1 MKLRKGPRLR
11 EQAADLVGRTEEAV
25 ALTERAVADVACDVQ
40 ATVRFAGEE
49 VARAA
54 AIVAVCAQIL
64 TAAAL
69 VALVVVALRQA
80 GREVA

>member
-1 MKLRKGPRLR
+1 VKLRKRPRLR

-25 ALTERAVADVACDVQ
+25 AVTERAVADVAGDVQ
-40 ATVRFAGEE
+40 TAVRFAGDE

-54 AIVAVCAQIL
+54 SVVALCVQLL

-69 VALVVVALRQA
+69 VVLAVAALRQA
-80 GREVA
+80 SREVA